1 MLLGIDGLVTLSPKE
16 FHMVHASALDGP
28 MSNIH
33 GLALSLFAEDGAK
46 ARSKTTETT
55 NQATGLETKM

>member
-1 MLLGIDGLVTLSPKE
+1 MALHGL
-16 FHMVHASALDGP
+16 
-28 MSNIH
+28 SNIH

-46 ARSKTTETT
+46 ARSKTAETT